1 MVRILIAYTP
11 LAPALAKKVIRTC
24 SLILNGP
31 GFSEKY
37 QLVHGNQIFF
47 AGTVVAM
54 RWPKGR
60 TTIWAEYPDIVS
72 GFDLNMKN

>member
-1 MVRILIAYTP
+1 MVRILIAYTLP
-11 LAPALAKKVIRTC
+11 TPTLEKMVIITC

-47 AGTVVAM
+47 AGSVAAM

-60 TTIWAEYPDIVS
+60 TETWVEYPDIIIW
-72 GFDLNMKN
+72 FDLNIKN